1 MMATLYNVSVP
12 AINHHLKTIFTDK
25 QLDENSVFKK
35 YLITAADEKQ
45 YNTKHYNLQAQRR
58 IHMSMQKGNLKNI
71 VLFRTGSM
79 KVILIDSQL

>member
-1 MMATLYNVSVP
+1 MMATLYDVSVP
-12 AINHHLKTIFTDK
+12 AINQYLKTIFTDK

-58 IHMSMQKGNLKNI
+58 IS
-71 VLFRTGSM
+71 
-79 KVILIDSQL
+79 